1 VRHSSEKFC
10 RGTRRT
16 GAYQY
21 ALRYPADTAI
31 DVILDIHSPMSRARL
46 RAGLLRSLIGRFTFT
61 FTPTHG
67 SWLDQCVFDSRDC
80 AVVLDQPGNRLTFFI
95 SHQSGGAKQLT
106 KHKPLSVK
114 WNVATLFRIFLN

>member
-1 VRHSSEKFC
+1 
-10 RGTRRT
+10 
-16 GAYQY
+16 
-21 ALRYPADTAI
+21 LRYPADTAI
-31 DVILDIHSPMSRARL
+31 DVILDNHSPMSRARL

-95 SHQSGGAKQLT
+95 SHQSGGVNRRPELD
-106 KHKPLSVK
+106 PL
-114 WNVATLFRIFLN
+114 RY